1 MIDKVESSTSTS
13 TTSSIVAAAES
24 EGEGS
29 EAKAKK
35 LFNYGFLN
43 FLKTGE
49 FHHNNQVSM
58 PLLLLL
64 SLPYVYYAIVVFYSF
79 LSYIYIYCSYP

>member
-13 TTSSIVAAAES
+13 VVAAAES
-24 EGEGS
+24 EGGEGS
-29 EAKAKK
+29 ETKAKK

-49 FHHNNQVSM
+49 FHHNNQVSA
-58 PLLLLL
+58 PC
-64 SLPYVYYAIVVFYSF
+64 
-79 LSYIYIYCSYP
+79 YCYCPCRMFIIL

>member
-1 MIDKVESSTSTS
+1 MIDKVESSTSS
-13 TTSSIVAAAES
+13 TTSSVVAAAES

-49 FHHNNQVSM
+49 FHHNNQVSDHVCHIIM
-58 PLLLLL
+58 YMFIIL
-64 SLPYVYYAIVVFYSF
+64 
-79 LSYIYIYCSYP
+79 